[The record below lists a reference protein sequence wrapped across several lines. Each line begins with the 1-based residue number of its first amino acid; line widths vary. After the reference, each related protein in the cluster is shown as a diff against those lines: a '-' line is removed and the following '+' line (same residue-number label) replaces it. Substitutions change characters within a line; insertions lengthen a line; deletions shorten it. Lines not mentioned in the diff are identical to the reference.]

1 MYMWGIHVNKIL
13 FVFLFLLKLLL
24 NLRKKCFSSLTFFV
38 SLFNL
43 ASFVLRIA
51 LKMKS
56 RITVYYSQKYLSP
69 LFIFPSAVSVYFVI
83 CYNCPRFA
91 FLFNC
96 SSFKVPVA
104 RKQRLPWKYYASSF
118 NAYKAIT
125 SLQCNPSCLPMTH
138 REAVCKKK
146 KRNKEIDGIILS

>member
-1 MYMWGIHVNKIL
+1 MFFLPDIL
-13 FVFLFLLKLLL
+13 CVIIQ
-24 NLRKKCFSSLTFFV
+24 FSK
-38 SLFNL
+38 
-43 ASFVLRIA
+43 SFILRIA

-96 SSFKVPVA
+96 SSFKVPVV
-104 RKQRLPWKYYASSF
+104 RKQRLPSKYASSF
-118 NAYKAIT
+118 NAHKAIT

-138 REAVCKKK
+138 RDAVCKKK
-146 KRNKEIDGIILS
+146 KNNRIKKLMVSFCHSN